1 MIDVSS
7 FIENI
12 HATYQCVKFVG
23 RSMEEMFSGGGFAGD
38 DFDAFAD
45 DIYMILNMTVTA
57 PIWTS
62 LSYYF
67 QILAK

>member
-1 MIDVSS
+1 VIDVSS

-23 RSMEEMFSGGGFAGD
+23 RSMEEMFSGGGFEVD

-45 DIYMILNMTVTA
+45 DIHDPQYDSDGSDMD
-57 PIWTS
+57 
-62 LSYYF
+62 
-67 QILAK
+67 